1 MKKYILKE
9 DNLPKKYILAEDG
22 PSELDTVTPEKA
34 AADKAPYDWAKLFK
48 ERPGQRSDSRVANMQ
63 DRELWEVYYKTEW
76 GDNKDKVKKL
86 GLPFQE
92 ALIKI
97 SFNKEVNPF
106 CKFIEGLLANKEC
119 DGIFD
124 NNRYVAIHN
133 AAQKNFI
140 TENQLKNAFTKDGS
154 APLTDSLLNWPEL
167 YTLPAQE
174 IYNMLELSRLDNLN
188 KINDKTDSKAL
199 ENKWLIGILHNADIK
214 LDISQALKELNSR
227 AKDGTKAEKG
237 PLRTMSTTK
246 DLYTVL
252 LGDPKAKK
260 ENKLANKE
268 DVLNAL
274 GALPK
279 DITSAHIIAY
289 LIISS
294 RSEKFQEEVK
304 KQLPEIVTKAESV
317 SISLAANTRL
327 AKAFKGL
334 QLNENGCLK
343 ILEVLKEIWTKTA
356 KEGT

>member
-9 DNLPKKYILAEDG
+9 NNLSKKYILAEDG

-63 DRELWEVYYKTEW
+63 DRELWDLYYKTEW
-76 GDNKDKVKKL
+76 EGNEDKVKKL

-106 CKFIEGLLANKEC
+106 CKFIEGLLENGNC
-119 DGIFD
+119 DGIFE

-133 AAQKNFI
+133 AAQKKFI
-140 TENQLKNAFTKDGS
+140 TENQLRNAFKTNT
-154 APLTDSLLNWPEL
+154 LTNSLLNWPEL

-174 IYNMLELSRLDNLN
+174 IYNMLELSRLENLA
-188 KINDKTDSKAL
+188 KINEKTEKRSWDDKV
-199 ENKWLIGILHNADIK
+199 LIGILHNSDFK
-214 LDISQALKELNSR
+214 FDLSQALENLNTTLESK
-227 AKDGTKAEKG
+227 AKDAEIG
-237 PLRTMSTTK
+237 HLRTMSDTK

-252 LGDPKAKK
+252 LGNPKAKK
-260 ENKLANKE
+260 ENRLAKEE
-268 DVLNAL
+268 DVQNAIK
-274 GALPK
+274 ALPK
-279 DITSAHIIAY
+279 EITNAHIIAY

-304 KQLPEIVTKAESV
+304 KLLPDIAIAAESV
-317 SISLAANTRL
+317 SISLAANNKL

-334 QLNENGCLK
+334 QLDATGCLK
-343 ILEVLKEIWTKTA
+343 IIELLKEIWA
-356 KEGT
+356 KPAEEGA

>member
-1 MKKYILKE
+1 MKYILNE
-9 DNLPKKYILAEDG
+9 NSSHTKYILMEDS
-22 PSELDTVTPEKA
+22 PSDLDEITPETAAKA
-34 AADKAPYDWAKLFK
+34 AAPYDWAKLFK
-48 ERPGQRSDSRVANMQ
+48 EKPGQRSDSRVANFQ
-63 DRELWEVYYKTEW
+63 DRELWDLYYKTEW
-76 GDNKDKVKKL
+76 KENADKVKKL

-106 CKFIEGLLANKEC
+106 CKFIEGLLANKTC

-124 NNRYVAIHN
+124 NNRYIAIHN
-133 AAQKNFI
+133 AAQKKFI
-140 TENQLKNAFTKDGS
+140 TEDQLKNAFKSRG
-154 APLTDSLLNWPEL
+154 LTDSLLNWPEL
-167 YTLPAQE
+167 YTLSAQE
-174 IYNMLELSRLDNLN
+174 IYNMLELSRLENLER
-188 KINDKTDSKAL
+188 INGKTDSKSWD
-199 ENKWLIGILHNADIK
+199 NKWLIGILHNAEIE
-214 LDISQALKELNSR
+214 LDISQALNDLNKLF
-227 AKDGTKAEKG
+227 AKAETLAKIG
-237 PLRTMSTTK
+237 PLRTMSKTK

-274 GALPK
+274 DKLP
-279 DITSAHIIAY
+279 DEITQAHIVAY
-289 LIISS
+289 LIINS

-304 KQLPEIVTKAESV
+304 KQLPEIATKAESV

-343 ILEVLKEIWTKTA
+343 ILEVLKEVWTKTA